1 MKLVQWNVQWCR
13 GVDGRVDARRIVESA
28 RSFADFDV
36 LCLQEVAINY
46 PALAGSAGEDQVA
59 ALSALLPEYAP
70 VFAVAVD
77 VPGEHHE
84 RRRFGNMILSRFPVR
99 QVFRHSLPW
108 PADDDTPSMPRVA
121 LEAVIEAPFGALR
134 VTSTH
139 LEYYSELQRIAQVE
153 RLRELH
159 AEACGHARAK
169 PSARYDS
176 GPFQS
181 LVRPVPAILCG
192 DFNLPKGPEDSMY
205 ARMQALIA
213 PDVPRYVDSW
223 KHLHAKAPHPPT
235 FCVHGREHGAAP
247 YCCDFVFVSED
258 LAPRIAAVRVDGET
272 QASDHQPVMVE
283 FRP

>member
-77 VPGEHHE
+77 VPGEHHV

-139 LEYYSELQRIAQVE
+139 LEYYSDLQRIAQVE